1 MAKRVAVLVSGRGSN
16 LQALIDGC
24 ARPGS
29 PAAIALVL
37 SDQPDAL
44 ALERARS
51 AGIATALVQRRDYG
65 DKAGFEDAL
74 HNALIA
80 HDIELVCLAGFMRI
94 LGAALVERWWNRMLN
109 IHPSLLPAFPG
120 LDTHAR
126 ALEAGVKLHGC
137 TVHVVRAEVDAG
149 PIVIQAA
156 VPVFDDDTPDRLAGR
171 VLAQEHRIYPQALAW
186 LAENR
191 LTVDGGRVVGP
202 GPGATTA
209 AAAAVLVQPTILA
222 GC

>member
-94 LGAALVERWWNRMLN
+94 LGAGLVERWWNRMLN

-186 LAENR
+186 LAKNR
-191 LTVDGGRVVGP
+191 LSIDGERVVGP
-202 GPGATTA
+202 GPEATTGA
-209 AAAAVLVQPTILA
+209 ATAVLVQPTILA